1 MVMMMRTTARSYNDD
16 HLRYTNLDRAV
27 LEVLYS
33 CLVFTLADVLSFHR
47 THHVK
52 KKAVIGGSIRST
64 VQFILH
70 FSDLGGSDVIGLNT
84 KQEFKRIFSGF
95 NPP

>member
-16 HLRYTNLDRAV
+16 HLRRTNLDRAV

-33 CLVFTLADVLSFHR
+33 RLVFRLTNVSSFHR
-47 THHVK
+47 MLR
-52 KKAVIGGSIRST
+52 KAVIGGSIMST

-70 FSDLGGSDVIGLNT
+70 LSDLGRSDLIGLIT
-84 KQEFKRIFSGF
+84 KQELKRIFSGF